1 LFSPKL
7 NYWICPIDYELCAL
21 VISHAYGLSNWS
33 CSTCLTMLIFFQVVG
48 DRKGAVFGGLV
59 EAPLRPTN
67 KKYQVDTNLLIHIE
81 NTFFYVLCWPWSLNR
96 ERIVHLFSQINLVI
110 LLYSVLQ
117 VFPSQIYRWKLFIL
131 INCLTIV
138 NIWLFLLACQNIIPC
153 MHLLTL
159 WMLF

>member
-1 LFSPKL
+1 
-7 NYWICPIDYELCAL
+7 
-21 VISHAYGLSNWS
+21 
-33 CSTCLTMLIFFQVVG
+33 
-48 DRKGAVFGGLV
+48 
-59 EAPLRPTN
+59 
-67 KKYQVDTNLLIHIE
+67 
-81 NTFFYVLCWPWSLNR
+81 VLCWPWSLNR